1 MLVLS
6 LQALEN
12 KRYPAHNRFMETVRM
27 EKSWSERT
35 IQNARITLRLP
46 CHNFDKAVYFT
57 SFHNV
62 RATVY
67 FTFLQYVSTTVYFIL
82 LHNVGAWSRR
92 VEQRS
97 AVEPLNRSAVEP

>member
-1 MLVLS
+1 MTVS
-6 LQALEN
+6 W
-12 KRYPAHNRFMETVRM
+12 KRSVWKNPD
-27 EKSWSERT
+27 KERT

-97 AVEPLNRSAVEP
+97 AVEPLNRSAVKP